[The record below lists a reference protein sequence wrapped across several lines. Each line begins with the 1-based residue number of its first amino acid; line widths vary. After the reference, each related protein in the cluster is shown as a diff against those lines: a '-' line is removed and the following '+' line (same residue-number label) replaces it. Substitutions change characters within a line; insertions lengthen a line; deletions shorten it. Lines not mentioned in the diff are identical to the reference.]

1 MKLVIR
7 YHEDIFGSFAND
19 IDSNEH
25 VSSDD
30 AHIFFLLIFRR
41 RIELMKKF
49 EIISFACEDCIFII
63 IKVEVI

>member
-30 AHIFFLLIFRR
+30 AHIFFPYFQKADRADEKVWDYFLRMWRL
-41 RIELMKKF
+41 
-49 EIISFACEDCIFII
+49 SVII